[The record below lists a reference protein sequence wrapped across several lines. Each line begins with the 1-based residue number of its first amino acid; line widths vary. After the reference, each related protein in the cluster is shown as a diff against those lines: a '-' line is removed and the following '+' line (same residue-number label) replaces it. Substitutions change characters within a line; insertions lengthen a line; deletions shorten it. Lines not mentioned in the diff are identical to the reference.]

1 LKAFT
6 DKERTMIKIGDFSRL
21 CRVPVSALRYYAD
34 LGLLP
39 PARVDSFTGYR
50 YYTADQLPRL
60 HRILALRD
68 LGLSLEQIGQVLR
81 DNLSAEQI
89 RGMLRLRQAELRQQI
104 EEEQAR
110 LARVEARL
118 RQIEQEGTMSG
129 YDVVLKEI
137 GPQTVASIRSVVAN
151 YSAIGPLFDE
161 VYAHLGQYGA
171 GGLSVGIDHNE
182 GYMEQNP
189 DMEAAVYLE
198 APVPEGGR
206 VRVHTLPAITA
217 ATVIHRGPW
226 DGMSQAYTALM
237 TWMESAG
244 YRPTGPS
251 RELYLQVGATP
262 DEHVTEIQIP
272 VAK

>member
-1 LKAFT
+1 
-6 DKERTMIKIGDFSRL
+6 MIKIGDFSRL

-39 PARVDSFTGYR
+39 PASVDAFTGYR
-50 YYTADQLPRL
+50 YYTVDQLPRL

-68 LGLSLEQIGQVLR
+68 LGLSLEQIGQVLH
-81 DNLSAEQI
+81 DDLSAEQI

-104 EEEQAR
+104 EDEQAR

-118 RQIEQEGTMSG
+118 HQIEQEGIMSS

-137 GPQTVASIRSVVAN
+137 APQAVASIRAVVAD
-151 YSAIGPLFDE
+151 YAAIGALFEE
-161 VYAHLGQYGA
+161 VYAHLGQYGT

-189 DMEAAVYLE
+189 DMEAAVYLD

-206 VRVHTLPAITA
+206 VKVHTLPA
-217 ATVIHRGPW
+217 ATVVSTIHRGPW
-226 DGMSQAYTALM
+226 DGMTQAYTALM
-237 TWMESAG
+237 AWMENAG
-244 YRPTGPS
+244 YRPIGPS
-251 RELYLQVGATP
+251 RELYLHVGATP
-262 DEHVTEIQIP
+262 EEHVTEIQLP
-272 VAK
+272 VAKV